1 MNAEKEKA
9 LNFSNMFNDAMH
21 NKVSESI
28 EDQDKKPVM
37 NKNKKDITKDKHF
50 KDPTWDIVNKKLK
63 EIVAARGRKGAKSVE
78 LVDQLTFLTTVAK
91 TPAQKLQIL
100 FTHISA

>member
-1 MNAEKEKA
+1 
-9 LNFSNMFNDAMH
+9 MFDDAIN

-28 EDQDKKPVM
+28 
-37 NKNKKDITKDKHF
+37 
-50 KDPTWDIVNKKLK
+50 
-63 EIVAARGRKGAKSVE
+63 E

-100 FTHISA
+100 FTLISA